1 MYSLIYV
8 NSMKFPIFC
17 IIIIKE
23 RVTKNKKLLNIIFT
37 MILAWLP
44 VLTACSGVTGGQ
56 VNYDNL
62 EATIAEAENE
72 YDNTTASVNGN
83 NVPLGT
89 YWVTFQLKAELES
102 YIDTAKAALNSNSQ
116 IVVNK
121 ATDELANK
129 IEEFKNARQPGTADP
144 VNKTGLSAKITEA
157 ELEKLFV
164 VTASSAEE
172 VAQGRKYVTQSV
184 MDAFETTVT
193 QAKNTLTSSSQ
204 NEIDIK
210 TSTLDNGITT
220 FKFARNDGTKSS
232 GFTQADLND
241 LLESAKTLKEKIKTS
256 NNNGDDVG
264 PTEYWV
270 SQSNYSAFNG
280 AYNNAIT
287 AASNPTGNID
297 SVFILLV
304 SAINTLNTSKQFG
317 ATADKN
323 SLFDVI
329 RYADTVKTGV
339 MEAANAAEAPT
350 GFKWA
355 TRTQWE
361 PFNTAYT
368 NALKAARD
376 PNAAKS
382 DVIAKTNT
390 LSSATNTFNSEV
402 NRNGPGTRLKTIS
415 VNGLPYD
422 YNNCQIDIYLFESPN
437 LKIGEH
443 QGYGTGTIR
452 NNATGEIKLSP
463 RSGLTSING
472 SWYVVLIINKETKQ
486 YYISKSTVTFTAT
499 SKVVTNIIDYK
510 KYVFKE
516 RYGDIAAK
524 KGLPSSGIT
533 LDELFQLTEGITYSQ
548 MLEWELLPGKLYKNE
563 ALMQLFSGGEVLTAN
578 TYIYCEFSLMDS
590 LGTISNKYIIPLTAD
605 TWKNGSINKYNGI
618 DLYSISVT
626 SGSTY
631 YLWWNDYG
639 EGDGSKTLD
648 IDVYAYNSGNNPIS
662 LENNDDAWYYPVS
675 FTASSNGKVYIRVRA
690 YDGGRFMGTYAIMYN
705 TSGIMP

>member
-1 MYSLIYV
+1 V
-8 NSMKFPIFC
+8 KFPIFC

-23 RVTKNKKLLNIIFT
+23 RVTKNKKLLSIILT
-37 MILAWLP
+37 MILAWLS
-44 VLTACSGVTGGQ
+44 VLTACSGVTRGE
-56 VNYDNL
+56 VDYDNL

-72 YDNTTASVNGN
+72 YENTTASVNGI

-89 YWVTFQLKAELES
+89 YWVTFPFRAEFER
-102 YIDTAKAALNSNSQ
+102 YIDMAKAALNSNSQ
-116 IVVNK
+116 MVVDR
-121 ATDELANK
+121 AAGELADK
-129 IEEFKNARQPGTADP
+129 IEEFKNERQPGTAAP

-157 ELEKLFV
+157 EMEKLFV
-164 VTASSAEE
+164 VTASYSEE
-172 VAQGRKYVTQSV
+172 VAQGRKYVTQSD
-184 MDAFETTVT
+184 MDAFDTSVK
-193 QAKNTLTSSSQ
+193 QAKNTLTSFDQDTVNTTTISL
-204 NEIDIK
+204 NMDIR
-210 TSTLDNGITT
+210 D
-220 FKFARNDGTKSS
+220 FRNAQHDGTKSS
-232 GFTQADLND
+232 DFTPDDLND
-241 LLESAKTLKEKIKTS
+241 LLEFAKTIKEKIKTS

-264 PTEYWV
+264 PAEYWV

-280 AYNNAIT
+280 VYNNAIT
-287 AASNPTGNID
+287 AASNQTGNID
-297 SVFILLV
+297 DAYNLLV
-304 SAINTLNTSKQFG
+304 SAINTLNTSKKFG
-317 ATADKN
+317 STADKN
-323 SLFDVI
+323 PLFDVI

-382 DVIAKTNT
+382 DVIAKTNA

-590 LGTISNKYIIPLTAD
+590 LGTISNKYIIPLTDNA
-605 TWKNGSINKYNGI
+605 WKNGSINKYYCL
-618 DLYSISVT
+618 DLYSINVT
-626 SGSTY
+626 SGRTY
-631 YLWWNDYG
+631 YLWWNDYRG
-639 EGDGSKTLD
+639 GDGSKTLD

-662 LENNDDAWYYPVS
+662 LENNDDAWDEPVS
-675 FTASSNGKVYIRVRA
+675 FTASSSGKVYIRVRA
-690 YDGGRFMGTYAIMYN
+690 YNGSQFTGTYAIMYN
-705 TSGIMP
+705 TSGVKP